1 MIALPVQTEPDDV
14 DRYVAAA
21 RFVHDHR
28 RRGHLRLVASDGESL
43 ELPDRLADL
52 LDDVA
57 EALAEGSE
65 VSVIR
70 NEALI
75 TTSQAAKILGIS
87 RPTLVRLLDLGE
99 ISYAQPGTHRRL
111 KLSDVLDYRAERERR
126 SDELHRAMAD
136 EADELGGYDWTAADH
151 TVANKRLK
159 NTRKKLAQKYDSKE

>member
-1 MIALPVQTEPDDV
+1 MAALPVPTEPDDV
-14 DRYVAAA
+14 DRYATAA

-57 EALAEGSE
+57 EALAEGSD

-70 NEALI
+70 NEALV
-75 TTSQAAKILGIS
+75 TTTQAAKILGVS
-87 RPTLVRLLDLGE
+87 RPTLVRLLDQGE

-111 KLSDVLDYRAERERR
+111 KLTDVLAYREERERR
-126 SDELHRAMAD
+126 SEELHRAMAD
-136 EADELGGYDWTAADH
+136 EADELGVYDWTAEEY
-151 TVANKRLK
+151 TVANERLK
-159 NTRKKLAQKYDSKE
+159 RTRKKLAQEYDRKE